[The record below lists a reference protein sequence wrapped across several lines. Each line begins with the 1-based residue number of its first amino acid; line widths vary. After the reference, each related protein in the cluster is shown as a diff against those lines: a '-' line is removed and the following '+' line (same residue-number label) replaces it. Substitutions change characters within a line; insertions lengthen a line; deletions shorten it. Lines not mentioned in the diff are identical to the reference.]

1 MLNRALTVRSGVP
14 AASPRDFHALIDKAS
29 QGQFALAS
37 INVTS
42 TNTANAALAGFVQA
56 KADGIVQI
64 STGGGE
70 HASGPA
76 KNMALGAISLAEHI
90 RLVADQLGVMI
101 AITTDHCVPGKL
113 NSFVIPLLE
122 YEEKRHTAGQPNLFN
137 GFMFDGS
144 ELPLEENLEV
154 SLDLLKRMAPLG
166 LVLEVETGLV
176 GGEEDGID
184 NTGAHR
190 DKLYTSPED
199 MLCAYETLNAVGRFT
214 LAATFGNVHGVYKP
228 GNVKLTPTILRDG
241 QQAVAAKH
249 GSAAKLDLVFHGGS
263 GSLLSEIHETLT
275 YGVVK
280 MNVDTDCQYAF
291 TRPVADHMMKHYDG
305 VLRVDGEMG
314 DKKTYDPRSYL
325 KKAEGSMA
333 QRVVQA
339 CEELKSAGKSEG

>member
-1 MLNRALTVRSGVP
+1 MP
-14 AASPRDFHALIDKAS
+14 AADSRTFAS
-29 QGQFALAS
+29 ILDRAGREHFALAS

-42 TNTANAALAGFVQA
+42 TNTVNAALAGFVEA
-56 KADGIVQI
+56 KADGIIQI

-70 HASGPA
+70 HASGPV
-76 KNMALGAISLAEHI
+76 KDMALGAITLAEHTRRI
-90 RLVADQLGVMI
+90 ADRLGVSI

-113 NSFVIPLLE
+113 DAFVRKLIE
-122 YEEKRHTAGQPNLFN
+122 HEEQRRKQGLDNLFN

-144 ELPLEENLEV
+144 ELPLHENIATACE
-154 SLDLLKRMAPLG
+154 LLKRMAPLG
-166 LVLEVETGLV
+166 LILEVETGLV

-184 NTGAHR
+184 NSGVHK

-199 MLCAYETLNAVGRFT
+199 MVYAYEQLSPLGRFT

-228 GNVKLTPTILRDG
+228 GNVKLEPKILRDG
-241 QQAVAAKH
+241 QAALAAKH
-249 GSAAKLDLVFHGGS
+249 GSARLDLVFHGGS
-263 GSLLSEIHETLT
+263 GSLLSEIHETLD

-291 TRPVADHMMKHYDG
+291 TRPVADHVFKNYSG

-325 KKAEGSMA
+325 KKAEAGMKD
-333 QRVVQA
+333 RVIQA
-339 CEELKSAGKSEG
+339 CQELKSAGRSICAQ